1 MIINAEN
8 LVLGRLS
15 SLAAK
20 KALAGEK
27 VDIINSEKSIV
38 IGTKSNILKKYHRKR
53 KMGRPHVGP
62 FFPRR
67 PDLIVKRTIR
77 GMLPYKQEKGKK
89 AFKNIK
95 CYMNIPSSFKD
106 KKTETFSSAKLSPNI
121 LKFITLKELS
131 KELGWQVK

>member
-20 KALAGEK
+20 KALVGEK
-27 VDIINSEKSIV
+27 VDIINSERSII
-38 IGTKSNILKKYHRKR
+38 IGTKANILKKYHRKR
-53 KMGRPHVGP
+53 AMGRPHVGP

-77 GMLPYKQEKGKK
+77 GMLPYKQEKGRK

-95 CYMNIPSSFKD
+95 CYMNIPSSLKD
-106 KKTETFSSAKLSPNI
+106 KKAETFPSAQISPKV

-131 KELGWQVK
+131 KELGYGN